1 MNSKIS
7 EMATAITKKL
17 SKASMGDVL
26 TWANI
31 SVAPEIASA
40 INNVTLQDFFN
51 GLKITVTA
59 DGKPCIAFELS

>member
-17 SKASMGDVL
+17 STASMGDVL

>member
-1 MNSKIS
+1 
-7 EMATAITKKL
+7 
-17 SKASMGDVL
+17 MGDVL

-51 GLKITVTA
+51 GLKITMTA